1 MTDKRMES
9 AEQLLRQGNTTVA
22 QVANKISYCNLG
34 HFASAFR
41 CRFAIAPSQYLMAK
55 KVLSG
60 S

>member
-1 MTDKRMES
+1 MES